1 MTINKQIGKRIQ
13 YLRKQKGISQLDL
26 ALDAG
31 VNRNYLSD
39 LERGERNPSLKVLVR
54 IAEALGVD
62 LSTLVQGVKE
72 DL

>member
-13 YLRKQKGISQLDL
+13 YLRKQKGVSQLDL

>member
-13 YLRKQKGISQLDL
+13 YLRNQKGISQLDL
-26 ALDAG
+26 SLEAG

-39 LERGERNPSLKVLVR
+39 LERGERNPTLKVLVK

>member
-13 YLRKQKGISQLDL
+13 YLRNQKGISQLDL
-26 ALDAG
+26 ALEAG

-39 LERGERNPSLKVLVR
+39 LERGERNPTLKVLVK

-62 LSTLVQGVKE
+62 LSTLVQGVKQ

>member
-13 YLRKQKGISQLDL
+13 YLRKQKGVSQLDL

-39 LERGERNPSLKVLVR
+39 LERGERNPTLKVLVK

-62 LSTLVQGVKE
+62 LSTLVKGVKE
-72 DL
+72 DQ

>member
-13 YLRKQKGISQLDL
+13 YLRKQKGVSQLDL

-39 LERGERNPSLKVLVR
+39 LERGERNPTLKVLVR

-62 LSTLVQGVKE
+62 LSTLVKGVKE
-72 DL
+72 DQ